1 MPSAVFV
8 EWTQPDKLAL
18 IKGWRR
24 NGLSVEEVA
33 SNMNINRSTLFAW
46 QKRDARVR
54 QALIVGKDEAR
65 MIVENK
71 LFEKAIKGDN
81 TAMIYWLKNNWRDK
95 YYETSTRTIVEEDK
109 NEVAVD
115 KFLTELTTAVTE
127 RTKKA
132 DSKKDDA

>member
-46 QKRDARVR
+46 QKRDARIR

-95 YYETSTRTIVEEDK
+95 YYETSTRPVVEEDK

-132 DSKKDDA
+132 DIKKDDA